1 MAEAVEFLGGV
12 YIFDEFPFIP
22 IDSRMSH
29 HRVHRDKDRVS
40 LTLESQYA
48 VCEDKGT
55 YLCEIIVNGSIWS
68 KDFNVDIRSELVWV
82 GVEAKTSEVSR
93 CGCGLRLRHQK

>member
-68 KDFNVDIRSELVWV
+68 KDFNVDIRSESVWV
-82 GVEAKTSEVSR
+82 GMAD
-93 CGCGLRLRHQK
+93 GCGDGVGGGNSGTYLC

>member
-1 MAEAVEFLGGV
+1 MSGHIAEAVEFLGGV
-12 YIFDEFPFIP
+12 YIFDELPFIP

-48 VCEDKGT
+48 MCEDKGT
-55 YLCEIIVNGSIWS
+55 YLCEIIVNGSVWS
-68 KDFNVDIRSELVWV
+68 KDFNVDIRSELGVW
-82 GVEAKTSEVSR
+82 GVCVCEIIVNR
-93 CGCGLRLRHQK
+93 LRLRLV